1 MSGEEVKARIAGAQ
15 GAATVAVG
23 LWVIV
28 AGALVYGIW
37 ETVHK
42 VSALFG

>member
-1 MSGEEVKARIAGAQ
+1 MSGTELKASGKAAAIAD
-15 GAATVAVG
+15 G

-28 AGALVYGIW
+28 AGALVYGVW